1 MSSWNLIILI
11 IVGAV
16 GLMVLMKLFFSRK
29 GSRDE
34 STSNRLMQLRVFV
47 QAVVVG
53 GILLVLWLMGGGRPS

>member
-11 IVGAV
+11 IVVAV
-16 GLMVLMKLFFSRK
+16 GLMVLMKLFFNRK
-29 GSRDE
+29 GRRDE

-53 GILLVLWLMGGGRPS
+53 GILLVLWLMGGGRPN

>member
-1 MSSWNLIILI
+1 MSSWTLIILI

-16 GLMVLMKLFFSRK
+16 GLMVLMKLFYSRK
-29 GSRDE
+29 GGRDG

-53 GILLVLWLMGGGRPS
+53 GILLVLWLMGGGRPN

>member
-11 IVGAV
+11 IVSAV
-16 GLMVLMKLFFSRK
+16 GLMVLMKLFYNRK
-29 GSRDE
+29 SGRKE

-53 GILLVLWLMGGGRPS
+53 AILLVLWLMGGGRPN